1 MLIESMA
8 CIFIVLIIIS
18 ISLNIGIRLIN
29 STNDRVKMVKMGEDM
44 YAVCNELKY
53 NISIDS
59 IKQELITGTKS
70 FDYNN
75 DLIKKLEVSNIFLLN
90 NKENEEEVLN
100 IELLEINS
108 AYLKIKVIIKS
119 NGELLEEEII
129 KAEWMDE
136 I

>member
-44 YAVCNELKY
+44 YAICNELKY

-59 IKQELITGTKS
+59 IKQQLITGTKS